1 MSRLSK
7 WSILLGNLLEHYDTA
22 LFSLLSPFLAP
33 LFFPRH
39 DSLTALILTYAI
51 IPLGMIARPLGSL
64 VIGYIGDTWGRKEAL
79 ALSLIGMAIVTGC
92 MTFLPVYQ
100 QVGILAPLLL
110 SVGRIF
116 QNFFAAGEVMG
127 GAVYLMENSS
137 DTQQDWMSGLYNAS
151 TVAGILLASFGVSL
165 LCLFDHVQ
173 TYWRLL
179 YLFGCSTA
187 LVACVLRVNLHFKSS
202 VQSHDF
208 STSFKRSLRACW
220 EMKEAFLTIA
230 VAAGFSYASYTM
242 ALVMI
247 NGLVPLISPLTM
259 DEMMHLNTVMLLID
273 FLLLPLFGLLAR
285 RFSREKMMI
294 FAAGL
299 AVLSGFPL
307 MWTLQGALLP
317 VVILVR
323 LCLVLIGVCFSAP
336 FYAWSQTLVPVSCRY
351 TVLSLAYAMGSQLIG
366 GHTATLSLWLFQ
378 KTHWIASVAGY
389 WMGLGLLSSILIA
402 KQKAFTVKEL
412 IKPPFFVSKESI

>member
-7 WSILLGNLLEHYDTA
+7 WSVLLGNLLEHYDTA

-33 LFFPRH
+33 LFFPQH

-64 VIGYIGDTWGRKEAL
+64 ALGYIGDTWGRKEAL
-79 ALSLIGMAIVTGC
+79 ALSLIGMATVTGC

-127 GAVYLMENSS
+127 GAIYLMESSS
-137 DTQQDWMSGLYNAS
+137 DAQQDLMSGLYNAS
-151 TVAGILLASFGVSL
+151 TVAGILLASLGVSL
-165 LCLFDHVQ
+165 LCLSDHVQ

-187 LVACVLRVNLHFKSS
+187 LVACLLRVNLNFTSS
-202 VQSHDF
+202 IQNRF
-208 STSFKRSLRACW
+208 SSSFKRSLQACW
-220 EMKEAFLTIA
+220 EMKQAFMTIA

-247 NGLVPLISPLTM
+247 NGLIPLISPVTK
-259 DEMMHLNTVMLLID
+259 DEMMHLNTLMLLID

-294 FAAGL
+294 LSAGL
-299 AVLSGFPL
+299 AVLSGVPL
-307 MWTLQGALLP
+307 MGVLQGALFP

-323 LCLVLIGVCFSAP
+323 LCLILIGVCFSAP
-336 FYAWSQTLVPVSCRY
+336 FYAWSQTLVPASCRY

-366 GHTATLSLWLFQ
+366 AHTATLSLWLFQ

-389 WMGLGLLSSILIA
+389 WMVLGLISSILIA
-402 KQKAFTVKEL
+402 KQRAFALKKL
-412 IKPPFFVSKESI
+412 IKIPSV